1 MTEIKRDEGWLH
13 KDQLYCMWHNDE
25 KLNVSIYSFKEGKGY
40 AHVCKEC
47 YALKNHLSSVKLPK
61 ARKLLQSMLLATRK
75 LSAMKQ
81 EVEDRAKQLVE
92 EEISQ
97 LLDPDYT
104 PKEDGS
110 PDPVAEVNQL
120 LNQED
125 C

>member
-25 KLNVSIYSFKEGKGY
+25 KLNVSTYSFKEGKGY
-40 AHVCKEC
+40 AHVCQKC

-81 EVEDRAKQLVE
+81 EVEDRAKELVE

-97 LLDPDYT
+97 LLDPNYT
-104 PKEDGS
+104 PKEGSS
-110 PDPVAEVNQL
+110 PDPVADVNQL
-120 LNQED
+120 LDPED